1 LDYFQKC
8 LEASKRANDKEKEAE
23 CYQRIGLIHEK
34 LGDLGKAIEMLT
46 KFLEVCMH
54 DIKTGSRDKEGE
66 AHKLLADVHAKNG
79 NVQMAIHHLGE
90 LMNIAEAENK
100 TQAQADAA
108 LKLGLLHY

>member
-1 LDYFQKC
+1 VC
-8 LEASKRANDKEKEAE
+8 
-23 CYQRIGLIHEK
+23 QRELK
-34 LGDLGKAIEMLT
+34 S
-46 KFLEVCMH
+46 
-54 DIKTGSRDKEGE
+54 GSRDKEGE

-108 LKLGLLHY
+108 LKLGLLHYQEQLIQKSVSYFQKHFELTRKDESASKS

>member
-1 LDYFQKC
+1 LG
-8 LEASKRANDKEKEAE
+8 ASKRANEKEKEAE

-34 LGDLGKAIEMLT
+34 LGDLEKAIGCLDQ
-46 KFLEVCMH
+46 FLKVCKTEL
-54 DIKTGSRDKEGE
+54 KTGSRDKEGE